1 VGEEVG
7 HAGSGVAAL
16 PEEVACGVD
25 EAVAGGDGGGHRK
38 KLLTGIVYKDLLER
52 PTKQE
57 EITMKAI
64 FLAIAL
70 SSLNWTTVLAQS
82 PDHAVKAAMA
92 DQALVIEVT
101 VPAPLSEVWKAFTT
115 SEGLSTWLTPGAV
128 VDLREGGEWTAHFP
142 GGSTGGGTILSFVP
156 EKELVLSALAPDRF
170 PTVRATRTK
179 ARFSFEAQGSSTVVR
194 LTQTGWKEGEEWVK
208 AYEYLTV
215 GNAQLLATLHHRFV
229 SGPIDWTKMK

>member
-1 VGEEVG
+1 
-7 HAGSGVAAL
+7 
-16 PEEVACGVD
+16 
-25 EAVAGGDGGGHRK
+25 
-38 KLLTGIVYKDLLER
+38 LTGIVYRDLLER

-57 EITMKAI
+57 EMMMKAI

-70 SSLNWTTVLAQS
+70 SALTATAALAQN
-82 PDHAVKAAMA
+82 PDHAVKPAMA

-101 VPAPLSEVWKAFTT
+101 VPAPLPEVWKAFTT

-156 EKELVLSALAPDRF
+156 EKELVLSALAPDKF
-170 PTVRATRTK
+170 PTVRATRTR

-194 LTQTGWKEGEEWVK
+194 LTQTGWREGEEWVK

>member
-1 VGEEVG
+1 MM
-7 HAGSGVAAL
+7 
-16 PEEVACGVD
+16 
-25 EAVAGGDGGGHRK
+25 
-38 KLLTGIVYKDLLER
+38 
-52 PTKQE
+52 
-57 EITMKAI
+57 MKT
-64 FLAIAL
+64 L
-70 SSLNWTTVLAQS
+70 VLAMCMSATFSFAQS
-82 PDHAVKAAMA
+82 AEKPVKTAATEKI
-92 DQALVIEVT
+92 LVLEVT
-101 VPAPLSEVWKAFTT
+101 VPAPLAAVWQAFTT

-170 PTVRATRTK
+170 PTVRATRTR
-179 ARFSFEAQGSSTVVR
+179 ARFQFEARGDSTVVR

-229 SGPIDWTKMK
+229 NGPIDWTK